1 MTLVNRT
8 LHLNPVEPEFL
19 SFRISSGIETKIDF
33 AFKRQNGAP
42 HSEDLVAQLQLTSR
56 SRDLTE
62 YFSCPAIDVV
72 NGKAR
77 ATIPAGFGY
86 DPNGWRLRL
95 TGTVD
100 TEPRV
105 LAYGVV
111 TAVAGAGPQVEPQD
125 VIDTIPLAFQRDE
138 EVNLNVT
145 LWADASKSAI
155 YDLTAKGTSINAY
168 VFGVQGGPVLVPF
181 TTTAVSSNV
190 VNLYLTPAQVNN
202 LPDDCWWSLIASTG
216 AGTTTLCEGPV
227 TVSGVVKPPFTDVIA
242 NYDYH
247 KQDALVAPTTGQII
261 HANYALDV
269 IRMHIFDN
277 GGTDRSPTLNDLMVG
292 DQIIIE
298 LTTWSITSLEKAG
311 ADWWAIYIAPAQQA
325 VPSGLQPVT
334 FRRP

>member
-105 LAYGVV
+105 LAYGIV

-125 VIDTIPLAFQRDE
+125 VIDTIPLSFDRDE
-138 EVNLNVT
+138 EVNINVT
-145 LWADASKSAI
+145 VWADASKSAG
-155 YDLTAKGTSINAY
+155 YDLLAMGTALSAY
-168 VFGVQGGPVLVPF
+168 VFPAQGSPALLAF
-181 TTTAVSSNV
+181 TVTPVSSNV
-190 VNLYLTPAQVNN
+190 ANLYLTPSQVNT
-202 LPDDCWWSLIASTG
+202 LPDACWWSLVASTG

-227 TVSGVVKPPFTDVIA
+227 EVLGVVNPPFTDVIA
-242 NYDYH
+242 NYNYT
-247 KQDALVAPTTGQII
+247 KQAALVAPTTGQII
-261 HANYALDV
+261 HSNNALDV
-269 IRMHIFDN
+269 LRVHLFDAD
-277 GGTDRSPTLNDLMVG
+277 GTDRSPLFAKLLVG
-292 DQIIIE
+292 DVIYVGT
-298 LTTWSITSLEKAG
+298 TTWSLQAITHPGSTWYEL
-311 ADWWAIYIAPAQQA
+311 YIAPAAQEA
-325 VPSGLQPVT
+325 TSGVIPFT
-334 FRRP
+334 FHRP